1 MSNTSFTTIKV
12 PDFVFDLNI
21 YPFPVGKKIFSSGD
35 YIRNLRERIW
45 NRYRKDI
52 ESALD
57 NLAKKPKKE
66 WPKLLKNF

>member
-12 PDFVFDLNI
+12 PDFVFDFNI
-21 YPFPVGKKIFSSGD
+21 YPFSVGKKIFSSGD
-35 YIRNLRERIW
+35 YIRNLREKIW

-57 NLAKKPKKE
+57 NLAKKSKKE